1 MQQDLNILQVD
12 NLSKYFGGLA
22 AVSNCSIKI
31 KKGSITGVI
40 GPNGSGKTTLF
51 NLIAGNLKPSKGNVL
66 FCGENITGIPS
77 YELFSKGLLRT
88 FQIAHEFT
96 NLTVLENL
104 MMVPGNQSG
113 EHLTNAL
120 FNPKIVNQEEKKI
133 KQKALEVID
142 FLNLTQLSQELA
154 GNLSGGQKKL
164 LELGRTMM
172 VDAKLVLLDEV
183 GAGVN
188 RTLLK
193 DIGSAILR
201 LNKEKGYTF
210 CMIEHDMDF
219 ISRLCDPVI
228 VMSEGS
234 VLFKGTSDE
243 VKNNEQVIE
252 SYLGRGF
259 KTGNGKKIMPF
270 FSGENMTGGYGG
282 ADIINSC
289 TINVNKGEIV
299 AILGPNGAGKST
311 AMKAMLGL
319 LNLKSGKISID
330 GKDISKLNPQDRVK
344 EGISFVPQTRNVF
357 TGLSVEENLE
367 MGAYLRDERLEEIIE
382 EIYELFPI
390 LKEKRFQLVGELS
403 GGQRQQVALGRALM
417 IKPSVLMLDEPTAG
431 VSPIV
436 MDELFDHILKVKK
449 TNVAIIMVEQNA
461 KQALSIADRGYVLVT
476 GENKFSGT
484 GKELLNDPEV
494 RRSFLGG

>member
-1 MQQDLNILQVD
+1 MRTDIDNILQIN

-22 AVSNCSIKI
+22 AVSNCSLRIR
-31 KKGSITGVI
+31 KGSITGVI

-51 NLIAGNLKPSKGNVL
+51 NLIAGNLKPSEGNIL
-66 FCGENITGIPS
+66 FQDEDITGIPS

-113 EHLTNAL
+113 EKLTKAL
-120 FNPKIVNQEEKKI
+120 FNPKIVNQEEVKI
-133 KQKALEVID
+133 KEKALEVIE
-142 FLNLTQLSQELA
+142 FLNLKQLSKELA

-219 ISRLCDPVI
+219 INRLCDPVI

-252 SYLGRGF
+252 SYLGRGS
-259 KTGNGKKIMPF
+259 KNR
-270 FSGENMTGGYGG
+270 
-282 ADIINSC
+282 
-289 TINVNKGEIV
+289 
-299 AILGPNGAGKST
+299 NGAG
-311 AMKAMLGL
+311 
-319 LNLKSGKISID
+319 
-330 GKDISKLNPQDRVK
+330 
-344 EGISFVPQTRNVF
+344 
-357 TGLSVEENLE
+357 
-367 MGAYLRDERLEEIIE
+367 
-382 EIYELFPI
+382 
-390 LKEKRFQLVGELS
+390 
-403 GGQRQQVALGRALM
+403 
-417 IKPSVLMLDEPTAG
+417 
-431 VSPIV
+431 
-436 MDELFDHILKVKK
+436 
-449 TNVAIIMVEQNA
+449 
-461 KQALSIADRGYVLVT
+461 
-476 GENKFSGT
+476 
-484 GKELLNDPEV
+484 
-494 RRSFLGG
+494 